1 MGKFR
6 VLVDGLKDKPDEKKM
21 LDLMTDTNFD
31 GMGNHLDGKGAKRA
45 SQVDGAYYIAL
56 ESGKTP
62 EEIVKNIGAFMEIR
76 NPKFKAPTESV
87 KSFSDWLGAD
97 ITHARAVQSVLMDS
111 PAQAIDIMTYG
122 KDALKKTLEK
132 NNFAAEELQKIQNKI
147 DTDPTTKYLP
157 VATKAELMSSLSS
170 YLLSKMQEKGAN
182 ANVNG
187 LGVGV
192 NVPLSQILEGLSFTA
207 GTGTNFEGGLFAGIG
222 LAWNAKVA
230 TWETGHIDAG
240 VKAGTTLG
248 VIPIYGLRAG
258 VEQDVNAKAV
268 LGDLDPTA
276 LKSVSFGANVTMI
289 GALPSW
295 GLNAGFDADKL
306 KGIEKQYN
314 NIKKEGLQMM
324 KDLLAT
330 DKSIDAVKAY
340 LEKKYKNTDQDSLNK
355 AAENLASALKLA
367 DGLDANA
374 TAKVI
379 SDWYADSWRNTAIQG
394 LPKGRR
400 PTGAGI

>member
-1 MGKFR
+1 M
-6 VLVDGLKDKPDEKKM
+6 LVDGLNNKSDQDRM
-21 LDLMTDTNFD
+21 LALMTDTNFD
-31 GMGNHLDGKGAKRA
+31 GMRNHLDGRGTKRGL
-45 SQVDGAYYIAL
+45 QVDAAFYMAL
-56 ESGKTP
+56 ESGETP

-76 NPKFKAPTESV
+76 NPAVKAPTENV
-87 KSFSDWLGAD
+87 KAFADWLGAD
-97 ITHARAVQSVLMDS
+97 ITNARAVQSALMDS
-111 PAQAIDIMTYG
+111 PAQAVDIMTHG

-132 NNFAAEELQKIQNKI
+132 NNFAPEDLQKIQNKI
-147 DTDPTTKYLP
+147 DTDL
-157 VATKAELMSSLSS
+157 ATKDLPAATRAELMSSTSS

-182 ANVNG
+182 ASVNG

-207 GTGTNFEGGLFAGIG
+207 GTGTNFDGGLFAGIG
-222 LAWNAKVA
+222 LAWNTKVA

-258 VEQDVNAKAV
+258 LEQDVNTKAV

-314 NIKKEGLQMM
+314 NIKKDGLQMM
-324 KDLLAT
+324 KDFLAT
-330 DKSIDAVKAY
+330 DKSVDAVKDY
-340 LEKKYKNTDQDSLNK
+340 LAKKYKNTDQDSLNK

-374 TAKVI
+374 AAKVI

-394 LPKGRR
+394 LPKGRK